1 MNLLNPIS
9 RLKIFLI
16 LAAVVI
22 VSCDDND
29 NDPKGKYEHG
39 AFIVDEG
46 NFTQAN
52 GTITYYNT
60 TSGESEQNIYRTVTG
75 FAGSVAQS
83 LSIHDD
89 RGYLVLNG
97 DNKIEILDTNTFES
111 LGTLTGTDFDKPR
124 YVEIVDNKAYIS
136 MWGPYEEGGYSL
148 IDSYVLVVDLAT
160 KSTVKKIE
168 TDEGTENLLV
178 ADDYLFAS
186 NYNFGGSHTVSVIKT
201 EDNSLVD
208 QIEVGSGPS
217 GLVKDENDKVWV
229 ICTGDYGALNGQLV
243 RINPETLVVE
253 KTIDLNL
260 NPDADLAISSDK
272 KSILYSSGTD
282 VYSIAINAESAP
294 SDPLF
299 TADAVV
305 TNYALG
311 VDPDSGDIWMGDA
324 LDYTSAG
331 KVYIYTSS
339 GSLKTSFGTGIAPG
353 QFVFK

>member
-1 MNLLNPIS
+1 MNVLNSIF
-9 RLKIFLI
+9 RLKILVVI
-16 LAAVVI
+16 TALVI
-22 VSCDDND
+22 VSCDDDD
-29 NDPKGKYEHG
+29 NGPKGKYEHG
-39 AFIVDEG
+39 ALIVNEG

-52 GTITYYNT
+52 GTVTYYNAS
-60 TSGESEQNIYRTVTG
+60 SGEPEQNIYRTVTG

-83 LSIHDD
+83 LFINND

-97 DNKIEILDTNTFES
+97 DNKIEIVNPNTFES
-111 LGTLTGTDFDKPR
+111 NGTLTGPDFDKPR
-124 YVEIVDNKAYIS
+124 YVEIADNKAYIS

-148 IDSYVLVVDLAT
+148 IDSYVLVVDLNT
-160 KSTVKKIE
+160 NSTIKKIQ

-178 ADDYLFAS
+178 AGDFLFAS

-201 EDNSLVD
+201 QDNSLVD
-208 QIEVGSGPS
+208 EIEVGSGPS
-217 GLVKDENDKVWV
+217 GLVKDANDKVWV
-229 ICTGDYGALNGQLV
+229 ICTGDYGASNGQLI

-272 KSILYSSGTD
+272 NSIIYSSATD
-282 VYSIAINAESAP
+282 IYSIAINAESAP
-294 SDPLF
+294 SAPLF

-311 VDPDSGDIWMGDA
+311 VDPDLGDIWIGDA

-339 GSLKTSFGTGIAPG
+339 GSLKTSFETGIAPG
-353 QFVFK
+353 QFAFK